1 MRLKG
6 LLEMMNFSKT
16 PDTTNTFYSVPANC
30 KIYIDCSQ
38 EDVFIS
44 KFGNRTG
51 LTTVNNEACTV

>member
-1 MRLKG
+1 
-6 LLEMMNFSKT
+6 MMNFSKT
-16 PDTTNTFYSVPANC
+16 TDATNIFYSVPANC